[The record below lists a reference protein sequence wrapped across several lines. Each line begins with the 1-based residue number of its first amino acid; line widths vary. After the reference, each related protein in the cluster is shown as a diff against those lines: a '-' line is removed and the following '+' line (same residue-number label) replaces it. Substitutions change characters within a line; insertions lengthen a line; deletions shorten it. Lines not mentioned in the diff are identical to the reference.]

1 MNILALKIALW
12 FMGIYTILS
21 IFGLIFLVSWGH
33 TSWYKEI
40 MVYALTFPIGWDKLI
55 VNVSLIFLPL
65 NILFWSI
72 AVYFFVILIIKIR
85 LIFRQNGRY

>member
-1 MNILALKIALW
+1 
-12 FMGIYTILS
+12 
-21 IFGLIFLVSWGH
+21 
-33 TSWYKEI
+33 
-40 MVYALTFPIGWDKLI
+40 
-55 VNVSLIFLPL
+55 LPL